1 MKKKLLT
8 LTQYE
13 KSKNLFL
20 MYDILLVNSYILF
33 QYIFLVN
40 C

>member
-33 QYIFLVN
+33 QGTIKYFV
-40 C
+40 

>member
-8 LTQYE
+8 LTHYE

-33 QYIFLVN
+33 QIFLG
-40 C
+40 